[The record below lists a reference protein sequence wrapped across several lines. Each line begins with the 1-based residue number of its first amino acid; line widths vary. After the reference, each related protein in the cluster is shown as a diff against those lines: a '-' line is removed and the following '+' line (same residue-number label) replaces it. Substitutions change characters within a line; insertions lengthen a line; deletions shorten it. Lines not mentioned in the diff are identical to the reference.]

1 MMNTIIY
8 SQENKI
14 KNSANLFN
22 KNFNNYLEQLS
33 LLIKKKNSSYNEDFE
48 ELYEYHKEILERA
61 NLG

>member
-33 LLIKKKNSSYNEDFE
+33 SLIKKKIHLITKTLKNYMIIIKKFR
-48 ELYEYHKEILERA
+48 KEQT
-61 NLG
+61 